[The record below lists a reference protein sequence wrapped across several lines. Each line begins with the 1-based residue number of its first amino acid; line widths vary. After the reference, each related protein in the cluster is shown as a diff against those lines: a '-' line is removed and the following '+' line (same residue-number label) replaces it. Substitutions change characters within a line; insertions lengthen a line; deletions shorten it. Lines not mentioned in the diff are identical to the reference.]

1 MKKLVVYYS
10 LDGNTA
16 FIAKAMARAVEA
28 DLLELKPES
37 RMTRGAMKYF
47 WGGRQVMLQKKPVLQ
62 PLAID
67 PRDYDMLFIGTPVWV
82 WTYAP
87 ALTSFFSSI
96 PLQAKKIALFCCHSG
111 SKGKTFEN
119 MRKRLSGNHILAQ
132 MDFIDPLRGHQDQS
146 AQRAIQWARNTLA
159 ST

>member
-16 FIAKAMARAVEA
+16 FVAKAMAGAVEA

-37 RMTRGAMKYF
+37 EITRGVMKFF
-47 WGGRQVMLQKKPVLQ
+47 WGGNQVMLQKKPALR
-62 PLAID
+62 PLNIN
-67 PRDYDMLFIGTPVWV
+67 PQEYDMLFIGSPVWT

-87 ALTSFFSSI
+87 ALASFFSSV
-96 PLQAKKIALFCCHSG
+96 PLQNKKIALFCSHSG
-111 SKGKTFEN
+111 SKGRTFEN
-119 MRKRLSGNHILAQ
+119 MRKKLAGNQILGQ
-132 MDFIDPLRGHQDQS
+132 IDFIEPLRASQEKTTNL
-146 AQRAIQWARNTLA
+146 AIQWARNTLA